1 MNYIK
6 KLTKA
11 REASSL
17 LFLIVLFAIVGCIN
31 IEFLAPSSIVACFND
46 SVVFTLLAVGMAFAI
61 FIGEIDVSVGANLGF
76 TASVVG
82 SMLRDG
88 QNWIV
93 AFATGIVIGAVIGL
107 INGWGVAILKIPSLI
122 FTLGING
129 LLRGF
134 IYVYTGGAWVENLPG
149 AFTAFS
155 SKPILGDLTVFY
167 AVTIIAVVLIHFIL
181 TKTKKGKY
189 FIAVGD
195 NEGGATLV
203 GIPATQTKILAYILC
218 GIFAAIAG
226 ILYASRIGF
235 ITAIAGNGY
244 EMKAIAACVIGGISL
259 SGGLGSVIGASIG
272 AVVMSSVSRILV
284 FMGFSSDY
292 DNTITGVMLITI
304 VVLDALMQRHAAERI
319 RRERLTARAAST
331 SGAKEENGNE

>member
-17 LFLIVLFAIVGCIN
+17 LFLIILFAIVGCIN
-31 IEFLAPSSIVACFND
+31 IDFLAPSSVVACFND
-46 SVVFTLLAVGMAFAI
+46 SVVFTLLAVGMAFTI

-88 QNWIV
+88 HNWAV

-149 AFTAFS
+149 SFTAFS
-155 SKPILGDLTVFY
+155 SKPIVGDLTVFY
-167 AVTIIAVVLIHFIL
+167 AVAIVAVIIIHILL

-203 GIPATQTKILAYILC
+203 GIPAVQTKILAYILC

-272 AVVMSSVSRILV
+272 AVIMSSVSRILV

-304 VVLDALMQRHAAERI
+304 VVMDALMQRHAAERI
-319 RRERLTARAAST
+319 RRERLTARAANT
-331 SGAKEENGNE
+331 SGEKGGEQA

>member
-17 LFLIVLFAIVGCIN
+17 LFLVVLFVIVGFVN
-31 IEFLAPSSIVACFND
+31 ISFLTPSSIAACFND

-82 SMLRDG
+82 SLLRDG
-88 QNWIV
+88 HHWMFC
-93 AFATGIVIGAVIGL
+93 FAVGILIGAVIGL
-107 INGWGVAILKIPSLI
+107 INGWGVAVMNIPSLI
-122 FTLGING
+122 FTLGTNG
-129 LLRGF
+129 VLRGL
-134 IYVYTGGAWVENLPG
+134 IYVYTDGAWVENLPA
-149 AFTAFS
+149 AFTAFA
-155 SKPILGDLTVFY
+155 SKPLVGDLTVFY
-167 AVTIIAVVLIHFIL
+167 SVTIVSVIVLHILL

-195 NEGGATLV
+195 NAGGATLV
-203 GIPATQTKILAYILC
+203 GIPTVWTKIMAYVLC
-218 GIFAAIAG
+218 GIFAAIAS

-272 AVVMSSVSRILV
+272 AVIMSSVSRILV

-292 DNTITGVMLITI
+292 DNTITGIMLITI

-319 RRERLTARAAST
+319 RRERLTARAANT
-331 SGAKEENGNE
+331 SDTKGGEGE

>member
-17 LFLIVLFAIVGCIN
+17 LFLIILFAIVGCIN
-31 IEFLAPSSIVACFND
+31 IDFLAPSSVVACFND
-46 SVVFTLLAVGMAFAI
+46 SVVFTLLAVGMAFTI

-88 QNWIV
+88 HNWAV

-134 IYVYTGGAWVENLPG
+134 IYVYTGGAWVENL
-149 AFTAFS
+149 TAFS
-155 SKPILGDLTVFY
+155 SKPIVGDLTVFY
-167 AVTIIAVVLIHFIL
+167 AVAIVAVIIIHILL

-203 GIPATQTKILAYILC
+203 GIPAVQTKILAYILC

-272 AVVMSSVSRILV
+272 AVIMSSVSRILV

-304 VVLDALMQRHAAERI
+304 VVMDALMQRHAAERI
-319 RRERLTARAAST
+319 RRERLTARAANT
-331 SGAKEENGNE
+331 SGEKGGEQA